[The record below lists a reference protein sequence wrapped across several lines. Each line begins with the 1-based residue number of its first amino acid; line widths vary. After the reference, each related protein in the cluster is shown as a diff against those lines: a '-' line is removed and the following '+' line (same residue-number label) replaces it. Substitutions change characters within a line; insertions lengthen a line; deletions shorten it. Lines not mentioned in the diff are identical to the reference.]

1 LRHGTNGF
9 TSPLKEFVLR
19 IFIALKNASSS
30 AEFEPANLGL
40 SGKHT
45 NHYTTEAMISRLREA
60 NLRIETVIAMS
71 QSLQKNSTQRLNKQV
86 KKKSNAAV
94 LQRRNLINSFISYQ
108 SLLSE
113 FLS

>member
-1 LRHGTNGF
+1 LRHGTNGV
-9 TSPLKEFVLR
+9 TSPLKEFVLQ

-60 NLRIETVIAMS
+60 NLRIETFTVMS
-71 QSLQKNSTQRLNKQV
+71 QSPQQNSTQRLSKEV
-86 KKKSNAAV
+86 KKAMPKCYSGE
-94 LQRRNLINSFISYQ
+94 I
-108 SLLSE
+108 
-113 FLS
+113 